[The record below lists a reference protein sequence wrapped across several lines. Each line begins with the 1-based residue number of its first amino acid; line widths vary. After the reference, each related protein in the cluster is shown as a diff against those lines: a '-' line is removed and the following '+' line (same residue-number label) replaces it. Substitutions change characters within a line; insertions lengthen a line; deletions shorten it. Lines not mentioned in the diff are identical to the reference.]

1 MCASDQS
8 NGAESTDILYIYIY
22 KVALI
27 NENFNRFWKKIGNKK
42 KNTDF
47 VEILF
52 SAFQSGDKEKETAP
66 F

>member
-1 MCASDQS
+1 M
-8 NGAESTDILYIYIY
+8 
-22 KVALI
+22 
-27 NENFNRFWKKIGNKK
+27 NENFNRFWKNMRNKTR

-66 F
+66 FLKKRSRLHLFES